1 MAIRDVLLKRLK
13 DEVFP
18 LLSFPVIEA
27 PCLSQKDDIRF
38 RMGAVQ
44 F

>member
-18 LLSFPVIEA
+18 FLSFPVIKI
-27 PCLSQKDDIRF
+27 PGLSQKDDICF
-38 RMGAVQ
+38 RMDTVQ